1 VHVLLLAEVGRL
13 SLRAGGLLS
22 FGRAVGDHVAD
33 ALAEVAFLG
42 LRRQLALFGMVVQP
56 AAVVASAG
64 GGERFEEGKQKER
77 THWGWRWPWLC
88 FPVVL
93 DLSQWCCWYPGDGS
107 KPTCWKQAHGGETGG
122 SQPSGTTVVMDPGS
136 VEPASQVTPWYKLPV
151 LGATGTGRIQFS
163 NSLGNPK
170 L

>member
-1 VHVLLLAEVGRL
+1 MHVLLLAEVGRL

-77 THWGWRWPWLC
+77 TH
-88 FPVVL
+88 
-93 DLSQWCCWYPGDGS
+93 
-107 KPTCWKQAHGGETGG
+107 
-122 SQPSGTTVVMDPGS
+122 
-136 VEPASQVTPWYKLPV
+136 
-151 LGATGTGRIQFS
+151 
-163 NSLGNPK
+163 
-170 L
+170 